1 MLAAGRLNKR
11 VTLQAPETGVDA
23 IGQPL
28 SGWTDVA
35 TVWAD
40 VRYLSGTEALK
51 ANAVTA
57 LTAAS
62 VRIRYRSGVHAG
74 MRLILGSR
82 VLNIKAILPGL
93 RNEYIDLVCEVV
105 A

>member
-1 MLAAGRLNKR
+1 MLNAGKLNRR
-11 VTLQAPETGVDA
+11 VTLQAPQSGVDE

-28 SGWTDVA
+28 SGWVDVD

-40 VRYLSGTEALK
+40 VRYLSGTETLK

-57 LTAAS
+57 LASVS
-62 VRIRYRSGVHAG
+62 VRIRYRSGVHAA
-74 MRLILGSR
+74 MRLQLGDE
-82 VLNIKAILPGL
+82 VFAIKAVLPGK